1 MPLRGLIQ
9 TTSLLET
16 PNLATLDLMPYPD
29 TSGFAEAVLSFVS
42 RSTCHSTLRHL
53 IVHGCP
59 STEGELADLL
69 RGLPL
74 ITHLTLKG
82 VPGNVIQGAFR
93 VLSTPGTLTPHPLHF
108 QLEVLELL
116 ELPEPF
122 QLNLIRSSPPRHSR
136 PGGFGHVDVN
146 QEPIFNSLKKLV
158 VTHQVQL
165 VPLRFGRHPGF
176 RDGDPEVRALRD
188 SGMLI
193 NVGPF
198 RYRILY

>member
-1 MPLRGLIQ
+1 MPFRELIQ

-16 PNLATLDLMPYPD
+16 PNLATLDLMLHSD
-29 TSGFAEAVLSFVS
+29 TSRFAEAVLSFVS
-42 RSTCHSTLRHL
+42 RSTCHTTLRHL
-53 IVHGCP
+53 IVHDCP

-74 ITHLTLKG
+74 ITHLTLKS
-82 VPGNVIQGAFR
+82 VPGNVFQGAFEI
-93 VLSTPGTLTPHPLHF
+93 LSTPGTLAPHPLHF

-122 QLNLIRSSPPRHSR
+122 QLYLIESSLPR
-136 PGGFGHVDVN
+136 PGGLGHVDVN

-158 VTHQVQL
+158 VTHQPMQL
-165 VPLRFGRHPGF
+165 PFQRHEGF
-176 RDGDPEVRALRD
+176 RDGDWDPEVRALRD

-193 NVGPF
+193 NVGPWE
-198 RYRILY
+198 YDDPVL